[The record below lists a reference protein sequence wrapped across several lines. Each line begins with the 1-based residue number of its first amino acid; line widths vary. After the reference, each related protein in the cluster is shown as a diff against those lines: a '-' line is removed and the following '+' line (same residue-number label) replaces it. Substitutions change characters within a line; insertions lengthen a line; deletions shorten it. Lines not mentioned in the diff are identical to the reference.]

1 MKKLKKEIWFTHARK
16 IAIGFFIIIIAGTFL
31 LTLQISGR
39 SGEWTNLVDAL
50 FTATSATCVT
60 GLAVFDT
67 YQYWSVFGQIV
78 IITLIQIGGLGF
90 ITFGVGFSIFFKQR
104 IGLAR
109 RNLIQESVSALKLA
123 GVVKLVR
130 KIIIGTAIFEGIGAV
145 VLAIRFIP
153 KMGFAV
159 GIYNAVFHSISAF
172 CNAGFDLMGRYEE
185 YSSLTA
191 YSGDI
196 VINITIMLLIII
208 GGLGFI
214 VWWDLW
220 DKFRKVLRKELSPS
234 RVFRVLRLQSKL
246 VLTMTGILVFSG
258 AFLVFIFESG
268 NPSTLKGAPLG
279 TKLMASFFQSVTT
292 RTAGFYTMDQSLLST
307 PTVIISLLWMF
318 IGGSPMGT
326 AGGVKTTTI
335 AVLILSIAAYLQ
347 GKKDVEVYG
356 RRIRE
361 SYLRSAMVVAGTS
374 VLILFTMT
382 VLLSA
387 VMPGVDLADV
397 LYEIT
402 SAGATVGLSRGL
414 TPQLNVAGKWIV
426 ILTMYLGRIGPLT
439 LGTAV
444 VMRVRNR
451 PGSTTHL
458 GEEDIMIG

>member
-31 LTLQISGR
+31 LTLPISGR
-39 SGEWTNLVDAL
+39 SGEWTNPVDAL

-214 VWWDLW
+214 VWDDIWHNRL
-220 DKFRKVLRKELSPS
+220 KFRKYSLH
-234 RVFRVLRLQSKL
+234 SKI
-246 VLTMTGILVFSG
+246 VIISTTVLVFGSAILFG
-258 AFLVFIFESG
+258 IFEHNNTMAG
-268 NPSTLKGAPLG
+268 MNPVETVL
-279 TKLMASFFQSVTT
+279 ASLFASVTT
-292 RTAGFYTMDQSLLST
+292 RTAGFNTIDLGAMTQSSKLLT
-307 PTVIISLLWMF
+307 DVLMF
-318 IGGSPMGT
+318 IGGSPGST
-326 AGGVKTTTI
+326 AGGIKTTSI
-335 AVLILSIAAYLQ
+335 VVMICYIGANLNGIQGVNIL
-347 GKKDVEVYG
+347 G
-356 RRIRE
+356 RRISE
-361 SYLRSAMVVAGTS
+361 EDVKKASVVMGINMGIAVVA
-374 VLILFTMT
+374 LIAITAVQPFNMDD
-382 VLLSA
+382 LLLEVFSA
-387 VMPGVDLADV
+387 IG
-397 LYEIT
+397 
-402 SAGATVGLSRGL
+402 TVGLSTGL
-414 TPQLNVAGKWIV
+414 TRQLTTFSKLV
-426 ILTMYLGRIGPLT
+426 IIFLMYCGRIG
-439 LGTAV
+439 
-444 VMRVRNR
+444 
-451 PGSTTHL
+451 STTFATSF
-458 GEEDIMIG
+458 IGNKRRAPVQYPVEHINVG

>member
-1 MKKLKKEIWFTHARK
+1 MNLKKVSDGLHKLNTSQ
-16 IAIGFFIIIIAGTFL
+16 IIALGFAGVIFVGGLILWMPFCSAPGQAVTFP
-31 LTLQISGR
+31 
-39 SGEWTNLVDAL
+39 DAV
-50 FTATSATCVT
+50 FTAATSVCVT
-60 GLAVFDT
+60 GLSTVVMAV
-67 YQYWSVFGQIV
+67 QWSPIGKAV
-78 IITLIQIGGLGF
+78 ILCLIQIGG
-90 ITFGVGFSIFFKQR
+90 
-104 IGLAR
+104 IGLIALANMIFISLR
-109 RNLIQESVSALKLA
+109 RKISLKNRRIIKESYNLDEMG
-123 GVVKLVR
+123 GVVAVVR
-130 KIIIGTAIFEGIGAV
+130 SVVKCVFLAEGIGAV
-145 VLAIRFIP
+145 LYAFCFVPEFGIKKGLVHAIFLA
-153 KMGFAV
+153 V
-159 GIYNAVFHSISAF
+159 SAF
-172 CNAGFDLMGRYEE
+172 CNAGIDLFGET
-185 YSSLTA
+185 SLSV
-191 YSGDI
+191 YVSNPL
-196 VINITIMLLIII
+196 VNITTIGLIIVS
-208 GGLGFI
+208 GLGFI

-258 AFLVFIFESG
+258 AFLVFVFESG

-439 LGTAV
+439 LGTAGV
-444 VMRVRNR
+444 VLVRNR

>member
-1 MKKLKKEIWFTHARK
+1 MKKIKKEIWFTHARK
-16 IAIGFFIIIIAGTFL
+16 IAIGFFIIIIVGTFL
-31 LTLQISGR
+31 LTLPISGR
-39 SGEWTNLVDAL
+39 RGEWTNPVDAL

-196 VINITIMLLIII
+196 VINITIMMLIII

-214 VWWDLW
+214 VWDDIWHNRL
-220 DKFRKVLRKELSPS
+220 KFRKYSLH
-234 RVFRVLRLQSKL
+234 SKI
-246 VLTMTGILVFSG
+246 VIISTTVLVFGSAILFG
-258 AFLVFIFESG
+258 IFEHNNTMAG
-268 NPSTLKGAPLG
+268 MNPVETVL
-279 TKLMASFFQSVTT
+279 ASLFASVTT
-292 RTAGFYTMDQSLLST
+292 RTAGFNTIDLGAMTQSSKLLT
-307 PTVIISLLWMF
+307 DVLMF
-318 IGGSPMGT
+318 IGGSPGST
-326 AGGVKTTTI
+326 AGGIKTTSI
-335 AVLILSIAAYLQ
+335 VVMICYIGANLNGIQGVNIL
-347 GKKDVEVYG
+347 G
-356 RRIRE
+356 RRISE
-361 SYLRSAMVVAGTS
+361 EDVKKASVVMGINMGIAVVA
-374 VLILFTMT
+374 LIAITAVQPFNMDD
-382 VLLSA
+382 LLLEVFSA
-387 VMPGVDLADV
+387 IG
-397 LYEIT
+397 
-402 SAGATVGLSRGL
+402 TVGLSTGL
-414 TPQLNVAGKWIV
+414 TRQLTTFSKLV
-426 ILTMYLGRIGPLT
+426 IIFLMYCGRIG
-439 LGTAV
+439 
-444 VMRVRNR
+444 
-451 PGSTTHL
+451 STTFATSF
-458 GEEDIMIG
+458 IGNKRRAPVQYPVEHINVG

>member
-16 IAIGFFIIIIAGTFL
+16 IAIVFFIIIIAGTFL
-31 LTLQISGR
+31 LTLPISGR
-39 SGEWTNLVDAL
+39 SGEWTNPVDAL

-196 VINITIMLLIII
+196 VVNITIMLLIII

-214 VWWDLW
+214 VWDDIWHNRL
-220 DKFRKVLRKELSPS
+220 KFRKYSLH
-234 RVFRVLRLQSKL
+234 SKI
-246 VLTMTGILVFSG
+246 VIISTTVLVFGG
-258 AFLVFIFESG
+258 AILFGIFEHNNTMAG
-268 NPSTLKGAPLG
+268 MNPVETVL
-279 TKLMASFFQSVTT
+279 ASLFASVTT
-292 RTAGFYTMDQSLLST
+292 RTAGFNTIDLGAMTQSSKLLT
-307 PTVIISLLWMF
+307 DVLMF
-318 IGGSPMGT
+318 IGGSPGST
-326 AGGVKTTTI
+326 AGGIKTTSI
-335 AVLILSIAAYLQ
+335 VVMICYIGANLNGIQGVNIL
-347 GKKDVEVYG
+347 G
-356 RRIRE
+356 RRISE
-361 SYLRSAMVVAGTS
+361 EDVKKASVVMGINMGIAVVA
-374 VLILFTMT
+374 LIAITAVQPFNMDD
-382 VLLSA
+382 LLLEVFSA
-387 VMPGVDLADV
+387 IG
-397 LYEIT
+397 
-402 SAGATVGLSRGL
+402 TVGLSTGL
-414 TPQLNVAGKWIV
+414 TRQLTTFSKLV
-426 ILTMYLGRIGPLT
+426 IIFLMYCGRIG
-439 LGTAV
+439 
-444 VMRVRNR
+444 
-451 PGSTTHL
+451 STTFATSF
-458 GEEDIMIG
+458 IGNKRRAPVQYPVEHINVG

>member
-31 LTLQISGR
+31 LTLPISGR
-39 SGEWTNLVDAL
+39 SGEWTNPVDAL

-60 GLAVFDT
+60 GLVVFDT
-67 YQYWSVFGQIV
+67 YQYWSLFGQIV

-90 ITFGVGFSIFFKQR
+90 ITFGVGFSIFLKQR

-109 RNLIQESVSALKLA
+109 RNLIQESISALKLA

-214 VWWDLW
+214 VWDDIWHNRL
-220 DKFRKVLRKELSPS
+220 KFRKYSLH
-234 RVFRVLRLQSKL
+234 SKI
-246 VLTMTGILVFSG
+246 VIIATTVLVFGSAILFG
-258 AFLVFIFESG
+258 IFEHNNTMAG
-268 NPSTLKGAPLG
+268 MNPVETVL
-279 TKLMASFFQSVTT
+279 ASLFASVTT
-292 RTAGFYTMDQSLLST
+292 RTAGFNTIDLGAMTQSSKLLT
-307 PTVIISLLWMF
+307 DVLMF
-318 IGGSPMGT
+318 IGGSPGST
-326 AGGVKTTTI
+326 AGGIKTTSI
-335 AVLILSIAAYLQ
+335 VVMICYIGANLNGIQGVNIL
-347 GKKDVEVYG
+347 G
-356 RRIRE
+356 RRISE
-361 SYLRSAMVVAGTS
+361 EDVKKASVVMGINMGIAVVA
-374 VLILFTMT
+374 LIAITAVQPFNMDD
-382 VLLSA
+382 LLLEVFSA
-387 VMPGVDLADV
+387 IG
-397 LYEIT
+397 
-402 SAGATVGLSRGL
+402 TVGLSTGL
-414 TPQLNVAGKWIV
+414 TRQLTTFSKLV
-426 ILTMYLGRIGPLT
+426 IIFLMYCGRIG
-439 LGTAV
+439 
-444 VMRVRNR
+444 
-451 PGSTTHL
+451 STTFATSF
-458 GEEDIMIG
+458 IGNKRRAPVQYPVEHINVG

>member
-31 LTLQISGR
+31 LTLPISGR
-39 SGEWTNLVDAL
+39 SGEWTNPVDAL

-67 YQYWSVFGQIV
+67 YQYWSIFGQIV

-214 VWWDLW
+214 VWDDIWHNRL
-220 DKFRKVLRKELSPS
+220 KFRKYSLH
-234 RVFRVLRLQSKL
+234 SKI
-246 VLTMTGILVFSG
+246 VIISTTVLVFGSAILFG
-258 AFLVFIFESG
+258 IFEHNNTMAG
-268 NPSTLKGAPLG
+268 MNPVETVL
-279 TKLMASFFQSVTT
+279 ASLFASVTT
-292 RTAGFYTMDQSLLST
+292 RTAGFNTIDLGAMTQSSKLLT
-307 PTVIISLLWMF
+307 DVLMF
-318 IGGSPMGT
+318 IGGSPGST
-326 AGGVKTTTI
+326 AGGIKTTSI
-335 AVLILSIAAYLQ
+335 VVMICYIGANLNGIQGVNIL
-347 GKKDVEVYG
+347 G
-356 RRIRE
+356 RRISE
-361 SYLRSAMVVAGTS
+361 EDVKKASVVMGINMGIAVVA
-374 VLILFTMT
+374 LIAITAVQPFNMDD
-382 VLLSA
+382 LLLEVFSA
-387 VMPGVDLADV
+387 IG
-397 LYEIT
+397 
-402 SAGATVGLSRGL
+402 TVGLSTGL
-414 TPQLNVAGKWIV
+414 TRQLTTFSKFV
-426 ILTMYLGRIGPLT
+426 IIFLMYCGMI
-439 LGTAV
+439 
-444 VMRVRNR
+444 
-451 PGSTTHL
+451 GSTTFATSLSVIKDGHRCSIRL
-458 GEEDIMIG
+458 NISMSDSINN

>member
-31 LTLQISGR
+31 LTLPISGR
-39 SGEWTNLVDAL
+39 SGEWTNPVDAL

-90 ITFGVGFSIFFKQR
+90 ITFGVGFSIFFKQK

-214 VWWDLW
+214 VWDDIWHNRL
-220 DKFRKVLRKELSPS
+220 KFRKYSLH
-234 RVFRVLRLQSKL
+234 SKI
-246 VLTMTGILVFSG
+246 VIISTTVLVFGSAILFG
-258 AFLVFIFESG
+258 IFEHNNTMAG
-268 NPSTLKGAPLG
+268 MNPVETVL
-279 TKLMASFFQSVTT
+279 ASLFASVTT
-292 RTAGFYTMDQSLLST
+292 RTAGFNTIDLGAMTQSSKLLT
-307 PTVIISLLWMF
+307 DVLMF
-318 IGGSPMGT
+318 IGGSPGST
-326 AGGVKTTTI
+326 AGGIKTTSI
-335 AVLILSIAAYLQ
+335 VVMICYIGANLNGIQGVNIL
-347 GKKDVEVYG
+347 G
-356 RRIRE
+356 RRISE
-361 SYLRSAMVVAGTS
+361 EDVKKASVVMGINMGIAVVA
-374 VLILFTMT
+374 LIAITAVQPFNMDD
-382 VLLSA
+382 LLLEVFSA
-387 VMPGVDLADV
+387 IG
-397 LYEIT
+397 
-402 SAGATVGLSRGL
+402 TVGLSTGL
-414 TPQLNVAGKWIV
+414 TRQLTTFSKFV
-426 ILTMYLGRIGPLT
+426 IIFLMYCGRIG
-439 LGTAV
+439 
-444 VMRVRNR
+444 
-451 PGSTTHL
+451 STTFATSF
-458 GEEDIMIG
+458 IGNKRRAPVQYPVEHINVG

>member
-16 IAIGFFIIIIAGTFL
+16 IAIGFFIIIIVGTFL
-31 LTLQISGR
+31 LTLPISGR
-39 SGEWTNLVDAL
+39 RGEWTNPVDAL

-214 VWWDLW
+214 VWDDIWHNRL
-220 DKFRKVLRKELSPS
+220 KFRKYSLH
-234 RVFRVLRLQSKL
+234 SKI
-246 VLTMTGILVFSG
+246 VIISTTVLVFGSAILFG
-258 AFLVFIFESG
+258 IFEHNNTMAG
-268 NPSTLKGAPLG
+268 MNPVETVL
-279 TKLMASFFQSVTT
+279 ASLFASVTT
-292 RTAGFYTMDQSLLST
+292 RTAGFNTIDLGAMTQSSKLLT
-307 PTVIISLLWMF
+307 DVLMF
-318 IGGSPMGT
+318 IGGSPGST
-326 AGGVKTTTI
+326 AGGIKTTSI
-335 AVLILSIAAYLQ
+335 VVMICYIGANLNGIQGVNIL
-347 GKKDVEVYG
+347 G
-356 RRIRE
+356 RRISE
-361 SYLRSAMVVAGTS
+361 EDVKKASVVMGINMGIAVVA
-374 VLILFTMT
+374 LIAITAVQPFNMDD
-382 VLLSA
+382 LLLEVFSA
-387 VMPGVDLADV
+387 IG
-397 LYEIT
+397 
-402 SAGATVGLSRGL
+402 TVGLSTGL
-414 TPQLNVAGKWIV
+414 TRQLTTFSKLV
-426 ILTMYLGRIGPLT
+426 IIFLMYCGRIG
-439 LGTAV
+439 
-444 VMRVRNR
+444 
-451 PGSTTHL
+451 STTFATSF
-458 GEEDIMIG
+458 IGNKRRAPVQYPVEHINVG

>member
-16 IAIGFFIIIIAGTFL
+16 IAIGFFIIIIVGTFL
-31 LTLQISGR
+31 LTLPISGR
-39 SGEWTNLVDAL
+39 RGEWTNPVDAL

-214 VWWDLW
+214 VWDDIWHNRL
-220 DKFRKVLRKELSPS
+220 KFRKYSLH
-234 RVFRVLRLQSKL
+234 SKI
-246 VLTMTGILVFSG
+246 VIISTTVLVFGG
-258 AFLVFIFESG
+258 AILFGIFEHNNTMAG
-268 NPSTLKGAPLG
+268 MNPIETVL
-279 TKLMASFFQSVTT
+279 ASLFASVTT
-292 RTAGFYTMDQSLLST
+292 RTAGFNTIDLGAMTQSSKLLT
-307 PTVIISLLWMF
+307 DVLMF
-318 IGGSPMGT
+318 IGGSPGST
-326 AGGVKTTTI
+326 AGGIKTTSI
-335 AVLILSIAAYLQ
+335 VVMICYIGANLNGIQGVNIL
-347 GKKDVEVYG
+347 G
-356 RRIRE
+356 RRISE
-361 SYLRSAMVVAGTS
+361 EDVKKASVVMGINMGIAVVA
-374 VLILFTMT
+374 LIAITAVQPFNMDD
-382 VLLSA
+382 LLLEVFSA
-387 VMPGVDLADV
+387 IG
-397 LYEIT
+397 
-402 SAGATVGLSRGL
+402 TVGLSTGL
-414 TPQLNVAGKWIV
+414 TRQLTTFSKLV
-426 ILTMYLGRIGPLT
+426 IIFLMYCGRIG
-439 LGTAV
+439 
-444 VMRVRNR
+444 
-451 PGSTTHL
+451 STTFATSF
-458 GEEDIMIG
+458 IGNKRRAPVQYPVEHINVG

>member
-16 IAIGFFIIIIAGTFL
+16 IAIGFFIIIIVGTFL
-31 LTLQISGR
+31 LTLPISGR
-39 SGEWTNLVDAL
+39 RGEWTNPVDAL

-90 ITFGVGFSIFFKQR
+90 ITFGVGFSIFLKQR

-153 KMGFAV
+153 KMGLAV

-214 VWWDLW
+214 VWDDIWHNRL
-220 DKFRKVLRKELSPS
+220 KFRKYSLH
-234 RVFRVLRLQSKL
+234 SKI
-246 VLTMTGILVFSG
+246 VIISTTVLVFGG
-258 AFLVFIFESG
+258 AILFGIFEHNNTMAG
-268 NPSTLKGAPLG
+268 MNPVETVL
-279 TKLMASFFQSVTT
+279 ASLFASVTT
-292 RTAGFYTMDQSLLST
+292 RTAGFNTIDLGAMTQSSKLLT
-307 PTVIISLLWMF
+307 DVLMF
-318 IGGSPMGT
+318 IGGSPGST
-326 AGGVKTTTI
+326 AGGIKTTSI
-335 AVLILSIAAYLQ
+335 VVMICYIGANLNGIQGVNIL
-347 GKKDVEVYG
+347 G
-356 RRIRE
+356 RRISE
-361 SYLRSAMVVAGTS
+361 EDVKKASVVMGINMGIAVVA
-374 VLILFTMT
+374 LIAITAVQPFNMDD
-382 VLLSA
+382 LLLEVFSA
-387 VMPGVDLADV
+387 IG
-397 LYEIT
+397 
-402 SAGATVGLSRGL
+402 TVGLSTGL
-414 TPQLNVAGKWIV
+414 TRQLTTFSKLV
-426 ILTMYLGRIGPLT
+426 IIFLMYCGRIG
-439 LGTAV
+439 
-444 VMRVRNR
+444 
-451 PGSTTHL
+451 STTFATSF
-458 GEEDIMIG
+458 IGNKRRAPVQYPVEHINVG